1 MHATSHGV
9 AARFLLQPQKMRSV
23 LSPEPLASFLRSRG
37 SATMQVPLA
46 WQLDVQR
53 KRLLWSAPDEIL
65 RYGASKLKAY
75 LPKSQGQSFAA
86 VHVRAQAA
94 TECLSLAGLI
104 GPTLAFTAAVSFL
117 PPLVCKCPD
126 LRMSGWFRERPSRHW
141 TPEYARVAA
150 TDSFFLGGG
159 WWTFHC
165 RVPLM

>member
-46 WQLDVQR
+46 WQPDVQR
-53 KRLLWSAPDEIL
+53 KRLLWSAPIEIL

-94 TECLSLAGLI
+94 TECLSLAGTI
-104 GPTLAFTAAVSFL
+104 FGPFL
-117 PPLVCKCPD
+117 PSFRRPMSLGLTGNVNQSSYHIPNIAIVSYTSTLSTECP
-126 LRMSGWFRERPSRHW
+126 
-141 TPEYARVAA
+141 
-150 TDSFFLGGG
+150 
-159 WWTFHC
+159 
-165 RVPLM
+165 